1 MSILLHG
8 DAAFSGQGVVY
19 ETFHMA
25 DLPQYT
31 THGTVHIVVNNQVRR
46 ARCTGSAHTCTLHSH
61 KAQRPVVSSAFPY
74 PTRGLWLER
83 NRESQRERR
92 LANTNH

>member
-31 THGTVHIVVNNQVRR
+31 THGTVHIVVNNQVP
-46 ARCTGSAHTCTLHSH
+46 ASFLSH
-61 KAQRPVVSSAFPY
+61 QV
-74 PTRGLWLER
+74 LWCLR
-83 NRESQRERR
+83 
-92 LANTNH
+92 